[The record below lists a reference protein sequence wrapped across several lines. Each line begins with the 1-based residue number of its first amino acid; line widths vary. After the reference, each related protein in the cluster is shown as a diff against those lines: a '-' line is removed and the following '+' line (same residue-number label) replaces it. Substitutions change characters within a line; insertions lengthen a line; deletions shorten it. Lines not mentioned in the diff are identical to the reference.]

1 MKSDDR
7 ARPHSSFLE
16 EDQCERIH
24 HAALEILRRTGVRVF
39 HEEALGLL
47 REAGCHVADENL
59 VRLPPAL
66 VKWALQ
72 QPPPRIALC
81 RRGSNEVLA
90 PLYERNV
97 NFGPGSDC
105 PNYVD
110 PDSGARRPFVLADL
124 EQMVRLADTLP
135 ELAFVMSMGIPTD
148 YPGNTYR
155 RQFAAMIQNTSKPI
169 VFVCNGGEDCRRIV
183 AAAAAAAGGEEALRL
198 NPTLLLYSE
207 PSTPL
212 QHSRTALEKL
222 LYMAESAMPVVHSPA
237 PMMGGTAPIT
247 LAGGLA
253 LGTAEVLS
261 GLVIHQL
268 KRPGAPFVFGS
279 GLHHLDMRTSIS
291 VYGAPEFQL
300 ARLAVADLGRYYG
313 LPTWGYAGHS
323 DSCLFDEQASADAVF
338 SVLTALQSGTNLVH
352 DIGYLEAGLANSP
365 EMMVFTCEAIGMMRR
380 FQGGISLDAESL
392 ALEVIHEV
400 GPGGNYLTHDH
411 TIEHFRR
418 YWQPDLFTR
427 QRFAAWQEEGS
438 RTLGQRV
445 REKTVDLL
453 RAAPGTPLSASQAEE
468 IDYILETRTPGA

>member
-1 MKSDDR
+1 MNSDDR
-7 ARPHSSFLE
+7 ARPRSGFLE

-47 REAGCHVADENL
+47 RQAGCHVDDETL

-66 VKWALQ
+66 VRWALQ
-72 QPPPRIALC
+72 QPPSRVALC
-81 RRGSNEVLA
+81 RRGSSEVLA

-105 PNYVD
+105 PNYID
-110 PDSGARRPFVLADL
+110 PHAEQHRPFLLDDL
-124 EQMVRLADTLP
+124 KSMVRLADALP
-135 ELAFVMSMGIPTD
+135 ELSFVMSMGIPTD
-148 YPGNTYR
+148 YPGNTYL
-155 RQFAAMIQNTSKPI
+155 RQFAAMIRNTAKPI
-169 VFVCNGGEDCRRIV
+169 VFVCNDGEDCRRI
-183 AAAAAAAGGEEALRL
+183 AAAAAVAAGGEEALRL

-222 LYMAESAMPVVHSPA
+222 LYMADSALPVVHSPA

-352 DIGYLEAGLANSP
+352 DIGYLEAGLACSP

-380 FQGGISLDAESL
+380 FQEGMSLDADAL

-400 GPGGNYLTHDH
+400 GPGGNFLTHDH
-411 TIEHFRR
+411 TIEHFRG
-418 YWQPDLFTR
+418 YWQPGLFTR
-427 QRFAAWQEEGS
+427 QRIAAWREEGS

-445 REKTVDLL
+445 RERTLDLL
-453 RAAPGTPLSASQAEE
+453 QSARGTPLSAKQSEE
-468 IDYILETRTPGA
+468 IDHILETRSPGD